1 MRRLSFVFIGLLLSS
16 ASQAKPT
23 AFDCRYPVYSNE
35 AGINKYTN
43 NFMLK
48 INYDARTGKATL
60 QGDGGTARLQAVKH
74 KQNNAISFIEITPS
88 GNVMT
93 ITIDAQTRSVYSRN
107 TTIGGKLVATQSYG
121 KCSQR

>member
-1 MRRLSFVFIGLLLSS
+1 MRRELTLILCLLLPLTLH
-16 ASQAKPT
+16 AKPT
-23 AFDCRYPVYSNE
+23 SFDCHYPVYSNE
-35 AGINKYTN
+35 SGSKKYAE
-43 NFMLK
+43 NFTLK
-48 INYDARTGKATL
+48 IHYDAHTGKATL
-60 QGDGGTARLQAVKH
+60 QGDGGTAKLQAVKH

-121 KCSQR
+121 KCHQY